1 MASMTIAEMRTQAR
15 AIVDIDTTDISNTV
29 LNNIIGQGFDSIV
42 YSEKRWPFYDVATT
56 FSTVA
61 SQKDYPIA
69 TVGASVTQG
78 LRDVVALRND
88 DHVIQYIGS
97 DHADRNYPLDVEA
110 SGPPWQW
117 SFWNET
123 VRFYPTPSSVETI
136 YVRGI
141 RNATDFGEGSADS
154 AEPDLPDPFHAVL
167 VTYAIAKCY
176 LQQEDPTMADQYMRG
191 YMTELDNVAR
201 RYSDAPSP
209 QPLVAN
215 SQTSTRYLAG
225 MGRLRYANTGGV
237 EW

>member
-15 AIVDIDTTDISNTV
+15 AIVDIDTTDISDTV

-56 FSTVA
+56 FATVA

-78 LRDVVALRND
+78 LRDVVAIRND
-88 DHVIQYIGS
+88 DHVIQYI
-97 DHADRNYPLDVEA
+97 
-110 SGPPWQW
+110 
-117 SFWNET
+117 
-123 VRFYPTPSSVETI
+123 
-136 YVRGI
+136 GI

-176 LQQEDPTMADQYMRG
+176 LQQEDPTMADQYMRS
-191 YMTELDNVAR
+191 YMIELDNVAR
-201 RYSDAPSP
+201 RYSDTPSP

>member
-1 MASMTIAEMRTQAR
+1 MASMTIAEMRAQAR
-15 AIVDIDTTDISNTV
+15 AVVDIDATDISDTV
-29 LNNIIGQGFDSIV
+29 LNNMIGQGFNSIV

-56 FSTVA
+56 FSTA
-61 SQKDYPIA
+61 DGTKDYTLA

-97 DHADRNYPLDVEA
+97 DDADSNYPLNVA
-110 SGPPWQW
+110 SSGQPWEW

-123 VRFYPTPSSVETI
+123 VRFYPTPASVKTI

-141 RNATDFGEGSADS
+141 RNATDFGAGSVDS
-154 AEPDLPDPFHAVL
+154 ATPDIPDPFHSVL

-176 LQQEDPTMADQYMRG
+176 LQQEDPTMADQYQRD
-191 YMTELDNVAR
+191 YMIELDNVAR
-201 RYSDAPSP
+201 RYSDTPSP
-209 QPLVAN
+209 QPLVGN
-215 SQTSTRYLAG
+215 SRRSTRYLAG

>member
-1 MASMTIAEMRTQAR
+1 MASMTLTQMRTQAR
-15 AIVDIDTTDISNTV
+15 AIVDIDSTDISDTV
-29 LNNIIGQGFDSIV
+29 LNNIIGQGFDAVV
-42 YSEKRWPFYDVATT
+42 YSEKRWPFYDISTT

-61 SQKDYPIA
+61 SQKDYPLA

-97 DHADRNYPLDVEA
+97 DHADKNYPLDVA
-110 SGPPWQW
+110 SSGEPWEW
-117 SFWNET
+117 SYWNDT

-141 RNATDFGEGSADS
+141 RNATAFGQGSSDS
-154 AEPDLPDPFHAVL
+154 ATPDIPDPFHAVL

-176 LQQEDPTMADQYMRG
+176 LQQEDPVMADQYMRS
-191 YMTELDNVAR
+191 YMIELDNVAR
-201 RYSDAPSP
+201 RYSDTPSP
-209 QPLVAN
+209 QPLIAN
-215 SQTSTRYLAG
+215 SRTSTRYLAG

>member
-1 MASMTIAEMRTQAR
+1 MASMTIAEMRAQAR
-15 AIVDIDTTDISNTV
+15 AVVDIDATDISDTV
-29 LNNIIGQGFDSIV
+29 LNNIIGQGFNSIV

-56 FSTVA
+56 FST
-61 SQKDYPIA
+61 SDGTKDYTLA

-78 LRDVVALRND
+78 LRDVVAVRND

-97 DHADRNYPLDVEA
+97 DDADSNYPLNVA
-110 SGPPWQW
+110 SSGQPWEW

-123 VRFYPTPSSVETI
+123 IRFYPTPASVKTI

-141 RNATDFGEGSADS
+141 RNATDFGAGSADS
-154 AEPDLPDPFHAVL
+154 ATPDTPDPFHSVL

-176 LQQEDPTMADQYMRG
+176 LQQEDPTMADQYQRD
-191 YMTELDNVAR
+191 YMIELDNVAR
-201 RYSDAPSP
+201 RYSDTPSP
-209 QPLVAN
+209 QPLVGN
-215 SQTSTRYLAG
+215 SRRSTRYLAG